1 MEKYQLNCKNIHKLP
16 GGSVTAVKN
25 LLFYHGLSEAG
36 QPVRIHEEKPLITQ
50 FMDKPGV
57 RVSGR
62 EFALIYQKELL
73 SLEVKFCRDFNLD
86 LVLFKGLGDE
96 LHPNCTVV
104 LAEQQIGIFYH

>member
-1 MEKYQLNCKNIHKLP
+1 M
-16 GGSVTAVKN
+16 N

-36 QPVRIHEEKPLITQ
+36 QPVRIHEEKPVITQ

-73 SLEVKFCRDFNLD
+73 SHAVKLCENFNLD

-96 LHPNCTVV
+96 QHPNVR
-104 LAEQQIGIFYH
+104 LY

>member
-1 MEKYQLNCKNIHKLP
+1 MNP
-16 GGSVTAVKN
+16 DSR
-25 LLFYHGLSEAG
+25 SEFTIKKG
-36 QPVRIHEEKPLITQ
+36 YSQ

-62 EFALIYQKELL
+62 EVALIYQREVL
-73 SLEVKFCRDFNLD
+73 SHAVKLCRNVNLD

-96 LHPNCTVV
+96 QHPNCTVV

>member
-16 GGSVTAVKN
+16 GGSVTAVMN

-57 RVSGR
+57 KVNGR
-62 EFALIYQKELL
+62 EVALIYQKKLL
-73 SLEVKFCRDFNLD
+73 SHAVKLCRDLNLD
-86 LVLFKGLGDE
+86 LVLFKCLGDE
-96 LHPNCTVV
+96 QYPMVRL
-104 LAEQQIGIFYH
+104 